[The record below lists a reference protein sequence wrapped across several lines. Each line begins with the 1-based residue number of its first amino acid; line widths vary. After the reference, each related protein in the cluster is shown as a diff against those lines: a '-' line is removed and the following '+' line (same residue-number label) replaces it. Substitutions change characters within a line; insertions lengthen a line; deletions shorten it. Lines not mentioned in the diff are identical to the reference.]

1 MASALATAAA
11 ATSAKSSDAI
21 SLAAVALEP
30 RMVTESGA
38 AAPAAACAARAKRA
52 EEADGAA
59 GAAGA
64 AGPLGPLPPRPLQA
78 DSIPRSTDFEIDALA
93 TTPSSGGYPAH
104 GAHMTLIWTAF
115 CLRRNAL
122 RGHSRSCDWS

>member
-1 MASALATAAA
+1 MASTVAAA
-11 ATSAKSSDAI
+11 AVAATDAKSSGAD
-21 SLAAVALEP
+21 SLAAGALEP
-30 RMVTESGA
+30 RTVTESGA

-64 AGPLGPLPPRPLQA
+64 AGPLGPLPPRLLQA

-115 CLRRNAL
+115 CLRRKRAPRPL
-122 RGHSRSCDWS
+122 T